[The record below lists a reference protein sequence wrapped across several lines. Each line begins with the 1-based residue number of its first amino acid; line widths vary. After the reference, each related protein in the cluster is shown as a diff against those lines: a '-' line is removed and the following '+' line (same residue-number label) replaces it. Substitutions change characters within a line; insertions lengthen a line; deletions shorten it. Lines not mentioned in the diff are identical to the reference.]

1 MIHGSICHAQII
13 STVAGTGIG
22 GYNGDGIAAVTAKLY
37 YPAGVALDAAGNIYV
52 ADMSNACVRKINAVT
67 GIISTVA
74 GKPGIAPGFF
84 AGSGTPATSAT
95 FSWYVL
101 GVVPDAAGNI
111 YIADA
116 GSNIICKVAAGT
128 GIITIFAGI
137 NGSAG
142 TTGDGGSAASARL
155 NYPAAMAFDV
165 TESNLYIADCYNHK
179 IRKIAINTGIIST
192 VAGTGT
198 AGATGDGGPATA
210 AKLNYPAGIAVDAA
224 GNIYVGDGGNNKVRK
239 ITLSTGIIS
248 TIAGTGT
255 AGFSGD
261 LGVATAAKF
270 NGPQGLAV
278 DESGNVY
285 IADQGNNRIRK
296 ITAGT
301 NIISTIAGST
311 AGFSGDGGLPELAKL
326 NAPWSLALLANCT
339 LIIADNV
346 NNRIRKITGLTACT
360 SLPVEVIDFIATNH
374 GHQNLLQWT
383 TASELNNDY
392 FTVERSSDA
401 KTFESI
407 AFIDGAGNATHQ
419 NSYAYTDEDPYDNIS
434 YYRLRQTDF
443 NGSFSYSKTISVI
456 KITPDSCFNISPNP
470 FHFST
475 TISYAIPEAA
485 IVQIDI
491 FDAAGH
497 LVQRVVDENCSAGVH
512 NTTLNCNHIS
522 PGVYLLKFHANDEI
536 LIRKVVLLQ

>member
-1 MIHGSICHAQII
+1 MIN
-13 STVAGTGIG
+13 TVAGTGVA
-22 GYNGDGIAAVTAKLY
+22 GYNGDGITAVTAKLY
-37 YPAGVALDAAGNIYV
+37 YPAGVAIDAAGNIYV
-52 ADMSNACVRKINAVT
+52 ADMSNACVRKINAAT

-74 GKPGIAPGFF
+74 GNPGIAPGFF
-84 AGSGTPATSAT
+84 AGNGTPATSAT

-101 GVVPDAAGNI
+101 GVVPDATGNI
-111 YIADA
+111 FIADA

-142 TTGDGGSAASARL
+142 TTGDGGSASGARL
-155 NYPAAMAFDV
+155 NYPAAMAFDAGGN
-165 TESNLYIADCYNHK
+165 NLYIADCYNHK
-179 IRKIAINTGIIST
+179 IRMISISTGIITS

-198 AGATGDGGPATA
+198 AGSTGDGGPATA
-210 AKLNYPAGIAVDAA
+210 ARLNYPAGIAVDVA
-224 GNIYVGDGGNNKVRK
+224 GNIYIGDGGNNKVRK
-239 ITLSTGIIS
+239 ITLSTGIIT

-261 LGVATAAKF
+261 LGAATAAKF

-278 DESGNVY
+278 DAAGNVY

-326 NAPWSLALLANCT
+326 NGPWSLAVETNCN
-339 LIIADNV
+339 LIIGDNV

-360 SLPVEVIDFIATNH
+360 PLPIELLDFNATNY
-374 GHQNLLQWT
+374 GNQTLLKWE

-407 AFIDGAGNATHQ
+407 AIIDGAGIATHQ
-419 NSYAYTDEDPYDNIS
+419 HSYSYTDENPYENIN
-434 YYRLRQTDF
+434 YYRLMQTDF
-443 NGSFSYSKTISVI
+443 NGIFSYSKTISVI
-456 KITPDSCFNISPNP
+456 HYRSDTYLNLYPNP
-470 FHFST
+470 FQNST
-475 TISYAIPEAA
+475 TIYYAIPEAA
-485 IVQIDI
+485 NVRIDI
-491 FDAAGH
+491 YDAEGH
-497 LVQRVVDENCSAGVH
+497 LVQQVIDENCSVGAFK
-512 NTTLNCNHIS
+512 TTLNCNHLS

-536 LIRKVVLLQ
+536 LIRKIVLLQ